1 MEIKQD
7 ETTQGGFRKILVPV
21 DGSGPS
27 RRALDKAVYLA
38 SLCDAELTLL
48 NVVDLNKEIS
58 SFEQVST
65 GGYVPSE
72 LKESG
77 YQLLAEL
84 MHVIPREIRAKAAVE
99 IGAPPQTTV
108 EYYERHGFDI
118 IVIGSRGIGKL
129 KQIIMGSV
137 SQYVL
142 LRASCPVLIVK

>member
-1 MEIKQD
+1 M
-7 ETTQGGFRKILVPV
+7 
-21 DGSGPS
+21 
-27 RRALDKAVYLA
+27 
-38 SLCDAELTLL
+38 
-48 NVVDLNKEIS
+48 
-58 SFEQVST
+58 
-65 GGYVPSE
+65 PSE

-84 MHVIPREIRAKAAVE
+84 MHAIPREVRAKAAVE

-108 EYYERHGFDI
+108 EFYERQGFDI